1 MCASVRYKPPETAE
15 IGIFG
20 GTGNYDPSYLEDAK
34 QFKVYTPYGPPSDL
48 VTVGWVKG
56 RKVAFLPR
64 HGRSHTI
71 PPYKVNYRANVWAFK
86 SMGLNR
92 IISPAAV
99 GSLQP
104 EFIKPY
110 EFVIVDQ
117 FFDRTTNRRSLS
129 FYEGGLVG
137 HVPFS
142 DPVCPELR
150 RIFLD
155 SGREVL
161 PKVTIHPTSQEE
173 VEKKS
178 FTYVAIEG
186 PRFSTRA
193 ESLFYKGLGFSV
205 VGMTAISEAYL
216 AREAEICFLSIALIT
231 DTDVY
236 GLMPVTAE
244 RVAKS
249 MRENVANVNKLIY
262 ETIPKIPKERNCD
275 CDRVLDVSLY

>member
-15 IGIFG
+15 IGVFG
-20 GTGNYDPSYLEDAK
+20 GTGNYDPSYLQDAK
-34 QFKVYTPYGPPSDL
+34 QIKVYTPYGAPSDL
-48 VTVGWVKG
+48 VTVGWVKD
-56 RKVAFLPR
+56 RRVAFLPR
-64 HGRSHTI
+64 HGRHHTI

-86 SMGLNR
+86 ALGVTR

-104 EFIKPY
+104 EYIKPY

-129 FYEGGLVG
+129 FYEGGLTG

-155 SGREVL
+155 SGRQVL
-161 PKVTIHPTSQEE
+161 PNVKIHPTPEE
-173 VEKKS
+173 EAQGKV
-178 FTYVAIEG
+178 FTYVTIEG

-193 ESLFYKGLGFSV
+193 ESLFYKSLGFSV

-216 AREAEICFLSIALIT
+216 AREAEICFLSIALVT

-244 RVAKS
+244 RVARS

-262 ETIPKIPKERNCD
+262 VTLPKIPRERKCG
-275 CDRVLDVSLY
+275 CATVLDVSLY